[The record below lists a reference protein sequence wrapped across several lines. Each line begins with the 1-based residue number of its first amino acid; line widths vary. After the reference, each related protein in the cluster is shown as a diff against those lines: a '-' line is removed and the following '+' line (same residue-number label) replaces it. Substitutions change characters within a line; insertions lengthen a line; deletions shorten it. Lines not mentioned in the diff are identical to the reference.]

1 MGTKPASVELHKAL
15 QPIFV
20 AIPEAHVI
28 HDDVII
34 GTVSK
39 EHHIDV
45 SARVLKKIE
54 ESGLTLNPDKCI
66 FNKQEVPF
74 LGMIVTNK
82 GLKPDPSKVEA
93 LEIADRPRSNEEVVL
108 FRCMV
113 QSNSDFIPQLARKTV
128 NLRQLTEKHARF
140 HWSSACQAEFNEL
153 KNALREDAPL
163 RYFDPS
169 LKTYLFTDAHITGI
183 SAILAQGTDSTSTN
197 PIAFASRA
205 TTPVKRRYAQ
215 LDLEALSTD
224 NDFALRRFRMYY
236 VGGPPPQVTVLT
248 DHKPLISIFAL
259 TASSSVTSTLAAEW
273 NGKKEAKNLQISYH
287 GMPLLLSIF
296 HSNGNRRPMSLK
308 KQFGSCNLPHT
319 QKSYRCTALWRI
331 LRRLNYYRSSET
343 ASGSN
348 IFLKQIK
355 T

>member
-82 GLKPDPSKVEA
+82 GLKSDPSKVEA

-128 NLRQLTEKHARF
+128 KHARF

-183 SAILAQGTDSTSTN
+183 SAILAQGTDATSTN

-215 LDLEALSTD
+215 LDLEALSV
-224 NDFALRRFRMYY
+224 DFALRRFRMYF
-236 VGGPPPQVTVLT
+236 VGGP
-248 DHKPLISIFAL
+248 
-259 TASSSVTSTLAAEW
+259 
-273 NGKKEAKNLQISYH
+273 
-287 GMPLLLSIF
+287 
-296 HSNGNRRPMSLK
+296 
-308 KQFGSCNLPHT
+308 
-319 QKSYRCTALWRI
+319 
-331 LRRLNYYRSSET
+331 
-343 ASGSN
+343 
-348 IFLKQIK
+348 
-355 T
+355 